1 MREALVRRP
10 VLVNYD
16 PTCPTKVHT
25 DGKLHQVSYYS
36 RETSPTK
43 KKWYSYELE
52 CLAVVESIAKF
63 RVYLLGVEFTVV
75 TDCNALRTAG
85 RITECSTPTPS
96 VEIRWTMSRLQGF
109 LHLDIDD
116 WVLSSQLADQK
127 LREIRD
133 ILKTSTTYEHGV
145 YKNYALRDERICRIT
160 VNGIQWV
167 VPKGMRRQIV
177 QQMHDEGI
185 KKYISACIPCLY
197 KKLSSGR
204 KEGFLHPVQKEP
216 VPFHTIYVDHLGPF
230 KKTKHGNCHL
240 IVAADGFTKFLLL
253 KAVKSTKIRFV
264 IKFLSEVISTYG
276 SPFRRRNFGSSVE
289 HSKSIT

>member
-1 MREALVRRP
+1 
-10 VLVNYD
+10 
-16 PTCPTKVHT
+16 
-25 DGKLHQVSYYS
+25 
-36 RETSPTK
+36 
-43 KKWYSYELE
+43 
-52 CLAVVESIAKF
+52 
-63 RVYLLGVEFTVV
+63 
-75 TDCNALRTAG
+75 
-85 RITECSTPTPS
+85 
-96 VEIRWTMSRLQGF
+96 MSRLQGF

-276 SPFRRRNFGSSVE
+276 SPFRVITAKKFRQFCGAQQIHHVE
-289 HSKSIT
+289 VVVATPRANGQVERLNRSK